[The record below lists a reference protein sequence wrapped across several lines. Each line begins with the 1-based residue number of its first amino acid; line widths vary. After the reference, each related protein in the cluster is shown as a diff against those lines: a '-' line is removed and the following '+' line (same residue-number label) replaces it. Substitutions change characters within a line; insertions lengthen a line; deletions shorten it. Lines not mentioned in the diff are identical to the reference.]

1 MSNQKYEAFIK
12 TAELGSFKK
21 AAESLGYTQ
30 AGISYILNTLEDEL
44 GVALFIRDY
53 GGVRLTSDGQQ
64 ILPWVRDILNSERR
78 LSAKLDEMK
87 SLESGTVSVAA
98 FTSVSIHWLPG
109 MIQTFLREHPKI
121 DFDLR
126 WSDDLIELEE
136 LIWRGDVDCGF
147 LILPAQKDLVTI
159 PLKRDPLLAVLPEN
173 HPLADASHFPVSALS
188 QYPYI
193 ELKEGS
199 YSEMTEVFSRHN
211 VKPNVS
217 ITAENDYTVMALVS
231 KGFGF
236 SIFPELSLL
245 GPTFPMVKKELEDPV
260 YRELAIAIRSYETA
274 SAATLNFLKCVQQ
287 WIGDFY
293 QIESN
298 RSD

>member
-21 AAESLGYTQ
+21 AAEALGYTQ

-44 GVALFIRDY
+44 GVSLFIRGY
-53 GGVRLTSDGQQ
+53 GGVRLSSDGEQL
-64 ILPWVRDILNSERR
+64 LPWVRDVLNSERR
-78 LSAKLDEMK
+78 LSAKLDDMK
-87 SLESGTVSVAA
+87 SLESGTISVAA

-109 MIQTFLREHPKI
+109 MIQTFLQEHPKI

-126 WSDDLIELEE
+126 WSDDLSELER

-147 LILPAQKDLVTI
+147 LILPAQNELVTI
-159 PLKRDPLLAVLPEN
+159 PLKKDPLLAVLFEE
-173 HPLADASHFPVSALS
+173 HPLAEAPYFPVAALS

-245 GPTFPMVKKELEDPV
+245 GPSFPMIKKELEYPV

-274 SAATLNFLKCVQQ
+274 STATLNFLHCVQQ
-287 WIGDFY
+287 WVRDFY
-293 QIESN
+293 KAE
-298 RSD
+298 